1 MLKLTIDC
9 TILLMHLLFGFNY
22 IYIYIYIYYD
32 ISPMSRRWPQVLRQ
46 ARSLWPLEAA
56 AADETVTVQASRCLS
71 GLCF

>member
-1 MLKLTIDC
+1 
-9 TILLMHLLFGFNY
+9 
-22 IYIYIYIYYD
+22 
-32 ISPMSRRWPQVLRQ
+32 MSRRWPQVLRQ